1 MEQYPNL
8 PSNIQTFQG
17 FDTNSETSSGDW
29 ESEILRP
36 KGDYF
41 IDPTELRNFG
51 KFSKLTREGRDRVK
65 SLRSNSRRE
74 ALLERNPSTPITSS
88 TQSQARFN
96 TPIQTPLHNPKPKG
110 TLSKLLSVISLS
122 EDQFKFSTPK
132 VNPLELVEQEQT
144 DFLVPPK
151 TYNTIRRNIEK
162 NLFTTLPLRKIL
174 IT

>member
-51 KFSKLTREGRDRVK
+51 KLANSLGRAVT
-65 SLRSNSRRE
+65 E
-74 ALLERNPSTPITSS
+74 
-88 TQSQARFN
+88 
-96 TPIQTPLHNPKPKG
+96 
-110 TLSKLLSVISLS
+110 
-122 EDQFKFSTPK
+122 
-132 VNPLELVEQEQT
+132 
-144 DFLVPPK
+144 
-151 TYNTIRRNIEK
+151 
-162 NLFTTLPLRKIL
+162 
-174 IT
+174 